1 MQWNELLSPGMCLVC
16 ESGTQGLDFFDS
28 NYNLELDTMVY
39 LSGRKYVC
47 EVCFGQMAE
56 YFGYESSDQIRYAE
70 EVKEDLQAE
79 VKALYDRL
87 ESALSDASTTWNRV
101 AATPVKVRGKPGRP
115 RKHPVASMKSD
126 PASVALGLD
135 DAS

>member
-1 MQWNELLSPGMCLVC
+1 MQQNELLAPGFCILC
-16 ESGTQGLDFFDS
+16 ESGAPGLEFYDT

-56 YFGYESSDQIRYAE
+56 HWGYEASNQIEHAE
-70 EVKEDLQAE
+70 AVQEEIKETL
-79 VKALYDRL
+79 KGLYDRL
-87 ESALSDASTTWNRV
+87 EIALSDASTTWNRV

-115 RKHPVASMKSD
+115 RKNPVEDAVAS
-126 PASVALGLD
+126 
-135 DAS
+135 